1 MKQNSAAS
9 RRDFGYMWHCGK
21 LCKTRD
27 SVAFRL
33 GRLLSL
39 SGRLRDFS
47 PLVPTY
53 KGNPTFEFSGKVGG
67 VGCYVHRLSRFAA

>member
-1 MKQNSAAS
+1 
-9 RRDFGYMWHCGK
+9 MWYCVK
-21 LCKTRD
+21 LCKTWD
-27 SVAFRL
+27 SVTFRL

-39 SGRLRDFS
+39 SSVVRSFF

-53 KGNPTFEFSGKVGG
+53 KGNPTFEFSGKIGG